1 MLPSESLRLSLDD
14 ADESGGGF
22 FIEDFWG
29 NNKASLLCNAGGGGG
44 RRGGVVDGKRC
55 WKLARVIV
63 SIDARFPFILMFTG
77 LGGIGGGVED
87 ILSDEA
93 LALFVY
99 LK

>member
-1 MLPSESLRLSLDD
+1 
-14 ADESGGGF
+14 
-22 FIEDFWG
+22 
-29 NNKASLLCNAGGGGG
+29 
-44 RRGGVVDGKRC
+44 
-55 WKLARVIV
+55 
-63 SIDARFPFILMFTG
+63 MFTG